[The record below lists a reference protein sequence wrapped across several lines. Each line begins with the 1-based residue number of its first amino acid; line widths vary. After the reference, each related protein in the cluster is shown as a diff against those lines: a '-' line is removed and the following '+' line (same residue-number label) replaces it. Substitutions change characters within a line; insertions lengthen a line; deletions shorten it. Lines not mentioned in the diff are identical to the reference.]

1 MFLQKPAIRQVG
13 DKIVLECKL
22 TADPKPLVSWILN
35 NQPISF
41 GPGSR
46 LTSKLWSEGSTHTL
60 TLEIAQVSMSDAGEY
75 KAYAKNDLGEATA
88 TITLNFEGEGREIAR
103 RWKSRLQPFKKN
115 FFYPSTIASLRG
127 MSQMREEEKR
137 KRTACPDFAPNQDP
151 FLTPA
156 WLWALPAYFK
166 TQV

>member
-1 MFLQKPAIRQVG
+1 VFLQKPAIRQVG

-22 TADPKPLVSWILN
+22 TADPKPMVSWILN

-103 RWKSRLQPFKKN
+103 R
-115 FFYPSTIASLRG
+115 
-127 MSQMREEEKR
+127 
-137 KRTACPDFAPNQDP
+137 
-151 FLTPA
+151 
-156 WLWALPAYFK
+156 
-166 TQV
+166 

>member
-1 MFLQKPAIRQVG
+1 MLGRTVSRFPRGGNQPSHEATRGKRAKTRINSFLLSPPPPPLWFIDPAAHSASEASQVKGARPVFLQKPAIRQVG

-22 TADPKPLVSWILN
+22 TADPKPVVSWILN

-60 TLEIAQVSMSDAGEY
+60 TLEIAQVSVSDAGEY

-103 RWKSRLQPFKKN
+103 R
-115 FFYPSTIASLRG
+115 
-127 MSQMREEEKR
+127 
-137 KRTACPDFAPNQDP
+137 
-151 FLTPA
+151 
-156 WLWALPAYFK
+156 
-166 TQV
+166 